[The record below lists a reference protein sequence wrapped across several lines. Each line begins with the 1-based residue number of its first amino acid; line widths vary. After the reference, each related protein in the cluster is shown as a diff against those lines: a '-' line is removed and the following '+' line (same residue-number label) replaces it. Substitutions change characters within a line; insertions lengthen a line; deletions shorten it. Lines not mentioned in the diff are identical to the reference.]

1 MSIQTINPATGKIIA
16 TYTEMSE
23 QEVNSIISACHQ
35 SFLLWSQED
44 FATRSKKMLLAADI
58 LINNKEQYAKL
69 ITEEMGKPISQATA
83 EIEKCAWVCRH
94 FAESATDYLAAKNI
108 QTSMSKSYVAY
119 KPLGIVFA
127 IMPWN
132 FPFWQVFRFAAPALM
147 AGNAVLLKHAPIS
160 TGAGLA
166 IEKIFQQAGFP
177 ENLFRTLLLTNE
189 LAEKVIENPHIA
201 AVTLTGSDRTGKIVG
216 AHAAGSLKK
225 VILEMG
231 GNDPYLILADADLEL
246 AAEAA
251 VTSRMSN
258 AGQVCIAAKRLIA
271 VEPIRKQFEKL
282 VLQKL
287 ENYTHGDPTDIATK
301 LGPLA
306 RQDLRDT
313 LHRQVIE
320 STNLGAQIILGG
332 TIPQHPGFYYPAT
345 VLTHV
350 KKGMPAY
357 DEELF
362 GPVITFIDAKDEAE
376 AIRIANDTKYGLSAA
391 VFTKDQKR
399 GEKIAVDEIHAG
411 TVFVNDLVRS
421 DPRLPFGGIKNS
433 GFGRELSAEGIR
445 EFVNVKTIAVK

>member
-1 MSIQTINPATGKIIA
+1 MSIQTINPATGKVIS
-16 TYTEMSE
+16 TYQEMSE
-23 QEVNSIISACHQ
+23 QEVNTIINACHQ
-35 SFLLWSQED
+35 SFLLWSQQD
-44 FATRSKKMLLAADI
+44 FAERGKKMLKAAEI
-58 LINNKEQYAKL
+58 LLNNKDKYASL
-69 ITEEMGKPISQATA
+69 ITQEMGKPISQAKA
-83 EIEKCAWVCRH
+83 EIEKCVWVCRH
-94 FAESATDYLAAKNI
+94 FAESAADYLALRNI
-108 QTSMSKSYVAY
+108 QTNMSKSYVAY

-132 FPFWQVFRFAAPALM
+132 FPFWQVFRFAVPALM
-147 AGNAVLLKHAPIS
+147 AGNAALLKHAPIS

-166 IEKIFQQAGFP
+166 IEQIFKQAGLP
-177 ENLFRTLLLTNE
+177 ENLFRTLLLTNK

-216 AHAAGSLKK
+216 SHAAGSLKK

-251 VTSRMSN
+251 VSSRMNN

-271 VEPIRKQFEKL
+271 VEPIREAFEKL

-287 ENYTHGDPTDIATK
+287 SNYTHGDPTHIDTK

-313 LHRQVIE
+313 LHHQVTE
-320 STNLGAQIILGG
+320 SVNLGAQVILGG
-332 TIPQHPGFYYPAT
+332 TLPENPGFYYPPT
-345 VLTHV
+345 VLTNV

-376 AIRIANDTKYGLSAA
+376 AIQIANDTKYGLSAA
-391 VFTKDQKR
+391 IFTKDQQR
-399 GEKIAVDEIHAG
+399 GEKIAADEIHAG

-421 DPRLPFGGIKNS
+421 DPRLPFGGVKNS

-445 EFVNVKTIAVK
+445 EFVNIKTIAVK